1 MKSALKVSV
10 IYLIFGLT
18 WVVFSDRILNIITND
33 SESVAR
39 LQTIKGF
46 SFVFFTVLLI
56 YFMVR
61 ILVKQHDDQVKRRLA
76 KEKRLLEVINE
87 NKVFQQLFEQS
98 SSGMIITDPKQ
109 NDNPIVYANEGFE
122 QITGYMREEII
133 GKNCRFLQGEDTKST
148 DKVRQAIENEQ
159 PIQIELKNYRKDGKP
174 FWNLLKINP
183 IYDDNKQLTSF
194 ISIQEDITKK
204 RTQEIFMRNQ
214 LKMVKKIISSNDI
227 FESITHSCQMVEDH
241 LDIGCIILRLDD
253 EQEIIQCFSSS
264 LVPERIKN
272 DLDGLTFNMARQQY
286 IDALLTSDQKE
297 IKNMVTD
304 DSFGMYWSMLTKVGF
319 HHFCVTPVVSEDQQ
333 ILGVFL
339 AFSKSE
345 EPLDAIKLDTIKNYA
360 SILSFSLKSIEYL
373 EQIKKNERRYRLIA
387 DNSTDFVI
395 VVTKE
400 LEVEYISPSHKK
412 LIGERND
419 VSSIIDA
426 LEENSKHKLLG
437 LIDQLKHGVE
447 FDRVEVELK
456 DLQGVTHYVDVDGK
470 RFMDDEE
477 NQYKIL
483 LVAKDV
489 TERKQFE
496 NSLNHVLYYDGLT
509 QLPNRYHFKKL
520 LDKHLKFIDN
530 QALFVLDFD
539 QMKEISNTFGQ
550 GADEYVLTNAVDL
563 IKEVFPKSI
572 VGRTGEDEFSI
583 LVNNIENNKILEE
596 SLTKLLNRLDISWYY
611 QSNEFVATV
620 SIGATLYNRQSTEG
634 IILEAELAL
643 KEARRKGKQQ
653 YHIYSE
659 GMEQGAIDSF
669 TLQND
674 LYHALNKEQFEVWY
688 QPQIDTQTNDVVS
701 VEALIRWRHDELGI
715 ISPNQ
720 FIPIAEET
728 KWIVPIGTWV
738 LQEVCQDVVK
748 WREQGKP
755 IKASINISYA
765 QLEEKTFIPIV
776 KKVLDETECP
786 ADQIIFE
793 ITESMLMH
801 DLSLSIK
808 ILKQIKELGI
818 QVAVDDFGVGYS
830 SLSYLKQFQLDY
842 LKIDRAFITNIH
854 EDNND
859 FAIVQAIMEMA
870 RTLGLEVIVEGTE
883 TKQHVELLK
892 KLGCYYFQG
901 YWYSKPVPK
910 SLLFSTIDG
919 IYSSKLTKNN
929 I

>member
-1 MKSALKVSV
+1 MKSALKVSI
-10 IYLIFGLT
+10 IYLIFGLA
-18 WVVFSDRILNIITND
+18 WVVSSDHILNIITDD
-33 SESVAR
+33 SQSLAQ

-46 SFVFFTVLLI
+46 LFVLFTMILI

-61 ILVKQHDDQVKRRLA
+61 VLVKQHDDQVKRRLA
-76 KEKRLLEVINE
+76 KEKKLLEVINE
-87 NKVFQQLFEQS
+87 NKVFQHLFEQS
-98 SSGMIITDPKQ
+98 SSGMLITDPKQ
-109 NDNPIVYANEGFE
+109 NDNPIVYVNEGFE
-122 QITGYMREEII
+122 QITGYQREEII
-133 GKNCRFLQGEDTKST
+133 GENCRFLQGEDTRNT
-148 DKVRQAIENEQ
+148 DKIRQAIENEQ
-159 PIQIELKNYRKDGKP
+159 PIQIELKNYRKDGTP
-174 FWNLLKINP
+174 FWNSLRINP
-183 IYDDNKQLTSF
+183 IYDESGRLTSF
-194 ISIQEDITKK
+194 IGIQEDITKK
-204 RTQEIFMRNQ
+204 RTQEIFMENQ
-214 LKMVKKIISSNDI
+214 FRMVKKIISSNDI
-227 FESITHSCQMVEDH
+227 FKTITDSCQMIEDH

-253 EQEIIQCFSSS
+253 EQKIIQCFGST
-264 LVPERIKN
+264 LVPDQLKS
-272 DLDGLTFNMARQQY
+272 DLDGLTFNDSRKNY
-286 IDALLTSDQKE
+286 IDMILNDNQKI
-297 IKNMVTD
+297 IKEMVTD
-304 DSFGMYWSMLTKVGF
+304 DSFGFYWNLLIQADF
-319 HHFCVTPVVSEDQQ
+319 HHFCITPIVSEDQQ
-333 ILGVFL
+333 ILGVFFG
-339 AFSKSE
+339 FSKEE
-345 EPLDAIKLDTIKNYA
+345 EPLDAILLDTIRNYA

-373 EQIKKNERRYRLIA
+373 ERIKKNERRYRLIA
-387 DNSTDFVI
+387 NNSTDFI
-395 VVTKE
+395 LVVTKD
-400 LEVEYISPSHKK
+400 LKVEYMSPSHKR
-412 LIGERND
+412 LIGEKYD
-419 VSSIIDA
+419 FSSIIDA
-426 LEENSKHKLLG
+426 LVDDSKHKLLA
-437 LIDQLKHGVE
+437 LVDQLKNGVE

-470 RFMDDEE
+470 QFLDDEE

-489 TERKQFE
+489 TERKKFE
-496 NSLNHVLYYDGLT
+496 SSLNHVLYYDGLT

-520 LDKHLKFIDN
+520 LDKHLNFTDN

-550 GADEYVLTNAVDL
+550 GADEYVLTNVVDL
-563 IKEVFPKSI
+563 IKEVFPEAVI
-572 VGRTGEDEFSI
+572 GRTGEDEFSI
-583 LVNNIENNKILEE
+583 LINDIENNRILEE
-596 SLTKLLNRLDISWYY
+596 ALKKLLNRLDISWYY
-611 QSNEFVATV
+611 QSKEFVATV
-620 SIGATLYNRQSTEG
+620 SIGATLFNKQSTEG
-634 IILEAELAL
+634 VILEAELAL

-659 GMEQGAIDSF
+659 GMEEGAIDSF
-669 TLQND
+669 TLQNE
-674 LYHALNKEQFEVWY
+674 LYHALNKEEFEVWY
-688 QPQIDTQTNDVVS
+688 QPQIDTKTNDVVS
-701 VEALIRWRHDELGI
+701 VEALIRWRHEELGI

-748 WREQGKP
+748 WRHQGNS

-765 QLEEKTFIPIV
+765 QLEEPTFISIV
-776 KKVLDETECP
+776 EKILNETGCP
-786 ADQIIFE
+786 ANQIIFE

-801 DLSLSIK
+801 DLSLSIR
-808 ILKQIKELGI
+808 ILQQIKELGI

-910 SLLFSTIDG
+910 NLLFSTIDS
-919 IYSSKLTKNN
+919 IYSNKLAMNN